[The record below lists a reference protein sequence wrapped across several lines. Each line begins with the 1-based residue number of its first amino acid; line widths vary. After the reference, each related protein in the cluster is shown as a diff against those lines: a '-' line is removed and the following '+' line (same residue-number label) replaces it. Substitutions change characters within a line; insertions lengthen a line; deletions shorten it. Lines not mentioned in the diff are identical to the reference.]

1 MNMQNRIYAPT
12 LFDLLSSNIGSWPF
26 TNTVNESFSCD
37 IEDKGDHYSLK
48 ADMPGVK
55 KEDIKLSF
63 QNGVLTIKAVHHQK
77 NGGNSKYILN
87 ERFEGTYERSF
98 TFEDVDENNINA
110 AFVKGELDVSLGKI
124 AKSPKLEIKIHQL
137 SVWMFL

>member
-1 MNMQNRIYAPT
+1 MNMQNRVYAPT

-48 ADMPGVK
+48 ADLPGVK
-55 KEDIKLSF
+55 KEDIKLDF
-63 QNGVLTIKAVHHQK
+63 QNGVLTIKAVHHQRS
-77 NGGNSKYILN
+77 GGNSKYILN
-87 ERFEGTYERSF
+87 ERYEGTYERSF
-98 TFEDVDENNINA
+98 SFEDVDENNINA

-124 AKSPKLEIKIHQL
+124 AKSPKLEIKIH
-137 SVWMFL
+137 